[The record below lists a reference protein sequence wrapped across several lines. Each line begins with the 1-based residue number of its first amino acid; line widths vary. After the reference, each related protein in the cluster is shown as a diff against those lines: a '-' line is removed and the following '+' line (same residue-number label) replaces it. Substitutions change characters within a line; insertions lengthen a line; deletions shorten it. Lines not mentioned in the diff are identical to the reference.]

1 MRHPAIEDLAIL
13 RATLRP
19 ATAYPKHDHSPAS
32 RRPAGYFAL
41 HWDTIDGGE
50 IEIVDK
56 GGTDLGALVSVG
68 TQDVFGY
75 ASGATVFAW
84 ATRIFESGGTVRAP
98 PARTVTRSN
107 CLVEETA
114 PRPQQ
119 SPLAAFPRTG
129 KINVPDL
136 K

>member
-19 ATAYPKHDHSPAS
+19 ATVYPKHDHSPAS

-56 GGTDLGALVSVG
+56 GGTDLGALVSVARRTSSDTPAALRFLLG
-68 TQDVFGY
+68 LLGY
-75 ASGATVFAW
+75 
-84 ATRIFESGGTVRAP
+84 
-98 PARTVTRSN
+98 SN
-107 CLVEETA
+107 RV
-114 PRPQQ
+114 
-119 SPLAAFPRTG
+119 
-129 KINVPDL
+129 VP
-136 K
+136 